1 MTVQEKRTYLG
12 EYQALQKHIAGLTH
26 ELEKWNTLG
35 CKVNNAMGNGGSGSN
50 VKSSKVEV
58 SAVNVVDII
67 KDIQKDIDD
76 ALEKRENIKK
86 AICTSKKLRHREIL
100 QLHFVNGMSVSA
112 IASEYK
118 KEDKTIA
125 NSITAALKE
134 LEI

>member
-12 EYQALQKHIAGLTH
+12 EYQELQKHIVGLTH

-58 SAVNVVDII
+58 SAVNMADII
-67 KDIQKDIDD
+67 QDIQKDIND
-76 ALEKRENIKK
+76 AVEKREAIKK
-86 AICTSKKLRHREIL
+86 AIRASKKLRHREVL
-100 QLHFVNGMSVSA
+100 QMHFVNGMSISA

-125 NSITAALKE
+125 NAITAALKE